1 MSTTFSFGNI
11 AKELQEVKEEGV
23 TFEDKQLTWDT
34 AEDVK
39 DVVAALETQ
48 KVVHYLKLDGNTL
61 GIDAAAAIGKA
72 LEKHP
77 EFRKALWKN
86 MFTRRLKT
94 EIPQAL
100 KSLGSGLMVAQAQ
113 LTVLDLS
120 DNALGPNGMVGLED
134 LLRSKV
140 CYSLQEL
147 RLNNCGLG
155 IGGGQML
162 SKALLDCHRTS
173 TAAGT
178 PLKLKVFI
186 TGRNRLENDGAKAIA
201 KIFSTV
207 KTLEEIAMPQNSIYH
222 DGIAAL
228 AEGFK
233 QNPNLKILN
242 LNDNTVTSK
251 GAQHLADAFSFTP
264 HLREIN
270 FGDCLLKTNGAY
282 HFAEA
287 LEENHRELEVVDLGF
302 NEIGPDGGL
311 VLATAMQNKPNLQR
325 LNLDGNQFGYEG
337 RMRIKEAMDQTA
349 NPDALEEMEEDQS
362 EAEDDEDEDVEDD
375 EDEDDDTVDEEIDEE
390 DEIYDDHH
398 NDTTEEA
405 DEDDYGENAAE
416 ETAYTT
422 TQAFTSKMLNANES
436 FMSNKSVTFA
446 DNTTTVGGSTAETFC
461 LSQKPCSL
469 QMFDSLVESDK
480 LQAFKSV
487 IEQFSDDNYLLLL
500 IFTTLKCAHLAQSS
514 SVALDLAMSLYKE
527 CVDYAIKTK
536 QERRVLNYL
545 LQQLGLLRS
554 EIKFKSLYNLK
565 SCRYALRE
573 TLYKKPLASEYMK
586 NTFKVFL
593 EQLDV

>member
-1 MSTTFSFGNI
+1 MSSTFSFGNF

-39 DVVAALETQ
+39 DVVKALETQ

-61 GIDAAAAIGKA
+61 GVDAAAAIGKA

-86 MFTRRLKT
+86 MFTRRLKS

-100 KSLGSGLMVAQAQ
+100 KSLGNGLMVAQAQ

-233 QNPNLKILN
+233 QNPNLRILN

-251 GAQHLADAFSFTP
+251 GAQHLADAFSYTP
-264 HLREIN
+264 HLKEIN

-287 LEENHRELEVVDLGF
+287 LQENHRELEVVDLGF

-311 VLATAMQNKPNLQR
+311 VLATAMENKPNLQR

-337 RMRIKEAMDQTA
+337 RLRIKEAMEQTH

-362 EAEDDEDEDVEDD
+362 EGEEDEDDD
-375 EDEDDDTVDEEIDEE
+375 EDEDDETVDEEIDEE
-390 DEIYDDHH
+390 DEIYDEHQ

-446 DNTTTVGGSTAETFC
+446 ENTTTVGSSTAESFC

-487 IEQFSDDNYLLLL
+487 IEQFTDDNYLLVL

-527 CVDYAIKTK
+527 CVDYAVKTK

-554 EIKFKSLYNLK
+554 EMKFQSAYNLK

-573 TLYKKPLASEYMK
+573 TLYKKPLASEHMK